1 MKMDLVLFISFLR
14 GAGAGDVGKK
24 LKLLA
29 KAKCKFNKINHI
41 GSYDTRLQ
49 LEVTKINIELIFAKA
64 ILDSA
69 VFSCM

>member
-1 MKMDLVLFISFLR
+1 MKMDFVLFILFLR

-41 GSYDTRLQ
+41 GS
-49 LEVTKINIELIFAKA
+49 
-64 ILDSA
+64 
-69 VFSCM
+69 